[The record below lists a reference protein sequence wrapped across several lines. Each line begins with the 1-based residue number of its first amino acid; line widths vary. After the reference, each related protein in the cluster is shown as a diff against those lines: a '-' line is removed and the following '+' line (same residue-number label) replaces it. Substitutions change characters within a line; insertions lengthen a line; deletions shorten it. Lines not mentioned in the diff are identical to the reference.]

1 MKFPCILAA
10 LVLAGCAQ
18 VATVTVV
25 KPHLA
30 PVFVPGSPNPASGTV
45 QIVARSRVRM
55 LKAGI
60 AEIGTA
66 LQQFGV
72 GSAKVLAKD
81 RSAAQSAPAP
91 PAAPQS

>member
-1 MKFPCILAA
+1 
-10 LVLAGCAQ
+10 
-18 VATVTVV
+18 
-25 KPHLA
+25 
-30 PVFVPGSPNPASGTV
+30 
-45 QIVARSRVRM
+45 M

-81 RSAAQSAPAP
+81 RAAAQSAPAP

>member
-1 MKFPCILAA
+1 
-10 LVLAGCAQ
+10 
-18 VATVTVV
+18 
-25 KPHLA
+25 
-30 PVFVPGSPNPASGTV
+30 
-45 QIVARSRVRM
+45 M